1 MRGRSVWDDDYCEN
15 VMDSKEKKVSA
26 RKMPPRAGMG
36 RPKGSLNKVTT
47 SVKEAI
53 EAAFS
58 GVGGHEY
65 LMRQAE
71 ENPVAFMSLL
81 GKIIPARV
89 HAELTGKNGGA
100 IETVSLNV
108 KMLSTDVLAQIMAA
122 KNNQS
127 NE

>member
-1 MRGRSVWDDDYCEN
+1 VWADDDLEGK
-15 VMDSKEKKVSA
+15 MDNKKLSA
-26 RKMPPRAGMG
+26 AGKRLPPAAGKG
-36 RPKGSLNKVTT
+36 RPKGVVNKLTA

-53 EAAFS
+53 EAAFQ
-58 GVGGHEY
+58 GAGGAEY

-71 ENPVAFMSLL
+71 ENPVAFMTLL
-81 GKIIPARV
+81 GKIIPSQV

-108 KMLSTDVLAQIMAA
+108 KMLSTDALAQIMAA
-122 KNNQS
+122 KSNQS